1 MTEVLIIG
9 SGPAGYT
16 AGIYSARAGRK
27 TMIVSGPQKGGQ
39 LMISPE
45 IENFPGF
52 GEPISGPELMERMLT
67 QTKRVGVQ
75 IVEDVIESVDLS
87 VGNFSCRGESG
98 KEYRAKSL
106 IIATGATARWLG
118 VPGEKQYRGAGVSAC
133 ATCDG
138 FFFRNKEVAVIGG
151 GNTAVEEALFLT
163 NFASSV
169 TLIHRRDS
177 LRAEKILQKRL
188 LENPKVNVIWNTNVV
203 DILGDG
209 NKVTELCLK
218 DNEGKEFKKSIN
230 GVFVAIGHQP
240 ATEIFK
246 NQLELDEKG
255 YIVTEHGTPN
265 TSVKGVFAA
274 GDVCDPVYRQA
285 IVSAAQGCMAAL
297 EADRFLSM
305 IC

>member
-1 MTEVLIIG
+1 M
-9 SGPAGYT
+9 
-16 AGIYSARAGRK
+16 
-27 TMIVSGPQKGGQ
+27 
-39 LMISPE
+39 
-45 IENFPGF
+45 
-52 GEPISGPELMERMLT
+52 
-67 QTKRVGVQ
+67 
-75 IVEDVIESVDLS
+75 DLS
-87 VGNFSCRGESG
+87 AENFSCRGESS
-98 KEYRAKSL
+98 KEYQAKSL
-106 IIATGATARWLG
+106 IIATGATAKWLG

-163 NFASSV
+163 NFAASV

-188 LENPKVNVIWNTNVV
+188 LENPKVNIIWNTKVV

-209 NKVTELCLK
+209 NKVTELLLK
-218 DNEGKEFKKSIN
+218 NNEGKEFKKSIN

-246 NQLELDEKG
+246 NQLKLDEKG
-255 YIVTEHGTPN
+255 YIVTELGTPN